1 MTRRVLVLIAVLPI
15 ILLACSN
22 PKDSDAYKQLVVDV
36 GALESERD
44 SLQQQV
50 TAIEDLSAKVEDLSA
65 KVEDLKNQD
74 RQIREKIGKLFEDPQ
89 LRQLSIKQFLEP
101 ACLAWNVAFLNSIGV
116 TDDFKEQPK
125 FADNK
130 IGLAASSW
138 YNAGNSHGWGIGAS
152 TAYDQ
157 GFFGSDDPP
166 STKMFA
172 RDAYRPKMECSTV
185 ASDKW
190 YKEICETFDSRF
202 MKKNPDNFKGKCLRG
217 TVKIAQMDSSTGPC
231 SFHGYLNGNY
241 DFRTQFGTTLDV
253 DKQSTVTN
261 CNDMK
266 DFVEGKYI
274 KFWAFGLGSYN
285 YNTTSGGNQT
295 IPAFKLA
302 FWR

>member
-1 MTRRVLVLIAVLPI
+1 MTRRVLVLIAVFPI

-22 PKDSDAYKQLVVDV
+22 PNDSDAYKQLVVDV

-50 TAIEDLSAKVEDLSA
+50 TAIKDLSA
-65 KVEDLKNQD
+65 KVEDLKNQT
-74 RQIREKIGKLFEDPQ
+74 QQTREKIGKLLENPQ
-89 LRQLSIKQFLEP
+89 LRQLSIKQFYKP
-101 ACLAWNVAFLNSIGV
+101 ACIASVIAFLNSGGV
-116 TDDFKEQPK
+116 TDDFEEQRIFPDKE
-125 FADNK
+125 
-130 IGLAASSW
+130 IGLAANSW
-138 YNAGNSHGWGIGAS
+138 YNSSGDEYGL
-152 TAYDQ
+152 
-157 GFFGSDDPP
+157 
-166 STKMFA
+166 M
-172 RDAYRPKMECSTV
+172 RDGGCSEV

-190 YKEICETFDSRF
+190 SKEICETFDSRF